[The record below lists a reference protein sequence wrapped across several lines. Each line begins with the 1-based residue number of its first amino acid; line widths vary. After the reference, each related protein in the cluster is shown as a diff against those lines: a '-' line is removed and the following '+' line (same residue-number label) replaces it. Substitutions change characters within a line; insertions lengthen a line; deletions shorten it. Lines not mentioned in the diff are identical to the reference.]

1 MSENKG
7 KVKYG
12 ILCPSTNL
20 FYEVPDEAT
29 YLALLQE
36 LQQKA
41 MEPKIQKNK
50 SETYTNEGELYAQL
64 MDEDVSSILQDPIF
78 QRDAGD
84 VEMVEYD
91 F

>member
-36 LQQKA
+36 LQQKT

-50 SETYTNEGELYAQL
+50 SET
-64 MDEDVSSILQDPIF
+64 
-78 QRDAGD
+78 
-84 VEMVEYD
+84 
-91 F
+91 

>member
-1 MSENKG
+1 MKFVFYVSFLSGIIIFCTEFEDPMSENKG

-50 SETYTNEGELYAQL
+50 SET
-64 MDEDVSSILQDPIF
+64 
-78 QRDAGD
+78 
-84 VEMVEYD
+84 
-91 F
+91 